1 MRPTTPQPPAAPP
14 AVPSLRDLAITK
26 AADMAMS
33 PDPARRNK
41 LRAQIDDSN
50 RAIVDEMLTLV
61 KQRIE
66 VVIRRLEL
74 EDVLVFDVFQCA
86 SRRAKRRALRNGLK
100 VLHVLEQGSGG
111 EWRAMGRFIRLA
123 AIHRLTPNATLP
135 LRLSANALPSPTAFH
150 QLPLIMALYKTIG
163 HSLTHQGTN
172 LALQQGIDGAYRI
185 GNESFRVVPLGE
197 LPDDHDYRSCYK
209 RSDPVIRSDHLLFP
223 FFSSF
228 LLRTLLERWCREEGG
243 YDRRVL
249 CEAISHNNDRYLRL
263 LTEPMTEQQG
273 GIAVDYRL
281 DDGNLHHANPAYRR
295 DVIVSGFR
303 PNETVAAHL
312 WVSGRN
318 ISLLTTERPENGNL
332 FQPLADRFPE
342 SMPRWR
348 AVLSHFEL
356 ADGVIN
362 RGTVV

>member
-150 QLPLIMALYKTIG
+150 QLPLIMALYKIIG
-163 HSLTHQGTN
+163 HSLAHQGTS
-172 LALQQGIDGAYRI
+172 LALQQANNDGAYRI
-185 GNESFRVVPLGE
+185 GDQSFRVVPLSE
-197 LPDDHDYRSCYK
+197 LPANHPYRSGYQ
-209 RSDPVIRSDHLLFP
+209 RTDPVIRHEDLLFP
-223 FFSSF
+223 SFWSF
-228 LLRTLLERWCREEGG
+228 LVRLLVGMGNRYRLI
-243 YDRRVL
+243 RR
-249 CEAISHNNDRYLRL
+249 INHDDPRYRRL
-263 LTEPMTEQQG
+263 LTETITKQQG
-273 GIAVDYRL
+273 GIAVDYRRDFGDL
-281 DDGNLHHANPAYRR
+281 NHANPDDDRR
-295 DVIVSGFR
+295 LVIVSGFR
-303 PNETVAAHL
+303 PNERVAAHL
-312 WVSGRN
+312 EVWGR
-318 ISLLTTERPENGNL
+318 IDLLTTEASAGGRS
-332 FQPLADRFPE
+332 QPLTVRFPT
-342 SMPRWR
+342 SLPLWR
-348 AVLSHFEL
+348 AVLSHFHL
-356 ADGVIN
+356 GHRVIN
-362 RGTVV
+362 RFRLIL